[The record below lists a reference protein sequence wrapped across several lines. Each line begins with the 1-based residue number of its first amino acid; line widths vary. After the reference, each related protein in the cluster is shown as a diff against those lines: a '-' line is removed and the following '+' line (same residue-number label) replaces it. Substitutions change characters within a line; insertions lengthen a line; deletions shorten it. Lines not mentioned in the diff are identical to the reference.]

1 VQLNVEALSK
11 MKKLKILKIRTDDCG
26 VLGLSIA
33 RDNTRTLEWHGDPS
47 NFMISNELCVME
59 MWRYPF
65 ESLPI
70 NFQPNN
76 LVELIMPHN
85 YIKQLW
91 DGKKVRFWLMQM
103 YIFFFLLLFF
113 ILSVLYNYL
122 LVFYNR
128 VLTN

>member
-1 VQLNVEALSK
+1 MRLNVEALSK

-33 RDNTRTLEWHGDPS
+33 RDNYTRTLEWHGDPS

-103 YIFFFLLLFF
+103 YIYFLLPFTLLHF
-113 ILSVLYNYL
+113 IC
-122 LVFYNR
+122 FI
-128 VLTN
+128 

>member
-1 VQLNVEALSK
+1 
-11 MKKLKILKIRTDDCG
+11 MKKLEIIEIRTNGYG

-33 RDNTRTLEWHGDPS
+33 RDNARTLEWHGDPS
-47 NFMISNELCVME
+47 NFMLSNELCVMK
-59 MWRYPF
+59 MLRYPF
-65 ESLPI
+65 ESLLI
-70 NFQPNN
+70 NYQPDN
-76 LVELIMPHN
+76 LVELIMRHS

-91 DGKKVRFWLMQM
+91 DGRKVRFWLMQM

-113 ILSVLYNYL
+113 ILSILSNYL